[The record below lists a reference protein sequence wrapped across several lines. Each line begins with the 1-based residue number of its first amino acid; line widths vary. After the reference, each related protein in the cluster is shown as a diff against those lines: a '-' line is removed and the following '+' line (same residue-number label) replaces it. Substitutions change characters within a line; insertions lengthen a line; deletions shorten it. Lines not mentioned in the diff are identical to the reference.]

1 MDDFTEQ
8 DLVGFRQ
15 IRQFVRIYAL
25 LLHNMLEYLYP
36 QQRSYCH
43 EDRRLM
49 QVIHASQQHAER
61 GSLPG
66 TPTW

>member
-1 MDDFTEQ
+1 
-8 DLVGFRQ
+8 
-15 IRQFVRIYAL
+15 VRIYAL